1 MLDKLFYRAV
11 NGKEEITSPIVIKDF
26 NENPYNLT
34 RLLELKEKV
43 KGDKSK
49 HIAREEYSIKQS
61 IMGEK
66 NVIFEL
72 KNSDIPMLILHDI
85 RLKIK
90 DYYAVFDFILI
101 TKKKIYIL
109 KTKKLTGDITITDEG
124 QFIRKVTTKD
134 GKYYKDSLFSPY
146 TQNERGIGQ
155 LSSFL
160 SKDFKNV
167 KVDHF
172 VVLANNR
179 SILKKSYAPKE
190 IQDKVIKLDQLILKL
205 KEDYNNSS
213 NSYLEKTMKAM
224 GELISSCHEEI
235 DIDYIAKFKITE
247 DDFKHKNIEVK
258 ENEVISPKVTF
269 KTIEE
274 VEKGQIKE
282 KVKEEPKEDIYEA
295 LKTMRLK
302 LAKEEGVP
310 AYYIFNNKT
319 LDDLIEKKPTS
330 KEDLLKVFG
339 LSEVKVGKYGEEII
353 GVIKSTYNK

>member
-11 NGKEEITSPIVIKDF
+11 NGKEEITSPVVIKDF

-124 QFIRKVTTKD
+124 QFIRKVTTRME
-134 GKYYKDSLFSPY
+134 
-146 TQNERGIGQ
+146 NI
-155 LSSFL
+155 
-160 SKDFKNV
+160 
-167 KVDHF
+167 
-172 VVLANNR
+172 
-179 SILKKSYAPKE
+179 
-190 IQDKVIKLDQLILKL
+190 IKIHYLVLILKM
-205 KEDYNNSS
+205 KE
-213 NSYLEKTMKAM
+213 A
-224 GELISSCHEEI
+224 
-235 DIDYIAKFKITE
+235 
-247 DDFKHKNIEVK
+247 
-258 ENEVISPKVTF
+258 
-269 KTIEE
+269 
-274 VEKGQIKE
+274 
-282 KVKEEPKEDIYEA
+282 
-295 LKTMRLK
+295 
-302 LAKEEGVP
+302 
-310 AYYIFNNKT
+310 
-319 LDDLIEKKPTS
+319 
-330 KEDLLKVFG
+330 
-339 LSEVKVGKYGEEII
+339 
-353 GVIKSTYNK
+353 

>member
-11 NGKEEITSPIVIKDF
+11 NGKEEITSPVVIKDF

-205 KEDYNNSS
+205 KEDFNNSS

-247 DDFKHKNIEVK
+247 DDFKDKNIEVK
-258 ENEVISPKVTF
+258 ENEVINQKVES
-269 KTIEE
+269 KTI
-274 VEKGQIKE
+274 
-282 KVKEEPKEDIYEA
+282 EEPKEDIYEA

>member
-11 NGKEEITSPIVIKDF
+11 NGKEEITSPVVIKDF

-61 IMGEK
+61 VLGEK

-247 DDFKHKNIEVK
+247 DDFKDKNIEVK
-258 ENEVISPKVTF
+258 ENEVINQKVES
-269 KTIEE
+269 KTI
-274 VEKGQIKE
+274 
-282 KVKEEPKEDIYEA
+282 EEPKEDIYEA

-310 AYYIFNNKT
+310 AYHIFNNKT